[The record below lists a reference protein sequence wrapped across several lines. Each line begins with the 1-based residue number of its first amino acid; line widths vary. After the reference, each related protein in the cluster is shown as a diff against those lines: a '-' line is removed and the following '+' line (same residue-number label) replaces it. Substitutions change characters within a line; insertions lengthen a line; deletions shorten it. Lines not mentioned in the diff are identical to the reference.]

1 MNYFKLSQL
10 KSEIKTI
17 SISRLFLL
25 FFCLC
30 LGSKQVKA
38 QCSDL
43 GAAKEYVVFTFGDFI
58 SDQDQIW
65 GRAAVGGKFKVSSWG
80 IGSQGCLNDD
90 PNRFDLV
97 VGGDL
102 DYSGGQV
109 NNGSVRYGGS
119 LISSPTLALGGAT
132 IAQAT
137 PINFAAAETD
147 LKAKSTFWA
156 TLATTGTVNS
166 NGFGQIDLTG
176 TSSGLNVFN
185 VTAAEIQQSL
195 PNTFLNVNIDVPAGS
210 TVLIN
215 VSGSLTSM
223 PQTTVSYNGSQI
235 STGTTTG
242 NFQSAP
248 QSTILWNLPSSTTAF
263 TMNGVGFQG
272 SILAPWADIS
282 SGGGEMNGTL
292 IAKSIVKNGFN
303 SSQNIIQIHCTRFQG
318 CLPPNN
324 TTPVCSLNAEVS
336 AVVCKNLSTSN
347 SSDDKYDFTLTLT
360 ATGDIGG
367 FASIS
372 GGLGSLTPSV
382 PKSFVNQ
389 FNITAGTQTFT
400 ITAGNN
406 CSSTIV
412 TVNPPASCSVAC
424 PYDPSILNPS
434 YASYTITRDNK
445 NTTDPTDDTISG
457 TFTLNN
463 IPTGE
468 AWSLSRKLDAT
479 GNAADHIGDYPS
491 TTSTVNWGPVPVTAA
506 YPGQNGFVL
515 WFMLNSVTDC
525 LGDVFVTIPPAP
537 QIQCTNPTAGTP
549 AVAAATCNTAGTA
562 ANADASISI
571 TGITNGTVYAFTTD
585 GSTPTFA
592 SATAI
597 SGSGISLT
605 GITNPSTA
613 VTYQFRIFN
622 GSADCFT
629 ELTATLNPK
638 TCTPTLKGSLGD
650 FVWKDTNNNGI
661 QDETTANGGG
671 VVGVQIEL
679 YKNSVATG
687 IIKTTDATGKYL
699 FDNLEAATYKIK
711 VLSSS
716 IPTGCVI
723 SSKKDQLTNDAID
736 SDVDPNTVFSGDYI
750 IDPTDSAKKDII
762 TVDIGLYSPPIIHD
776 LALLKSIDKNFV
788 RIGNTVTFTILLI
801 NQGKTDVTGV
811 EVLDTLSSSFMYVS
825 HTAPTGTI
833 YNPATGKWNVG
844 SIASTTDTLKLT
856 ITAKVLLEGVQFNK
870 AEVSKMDGTDKDST
884 PNNNVTTEDDQAS
897 VCVSVPIEFCDGKS
911 ISLLLTAPTGYPS
924 YTWYKNG
931 VVIANAT
938 GNTYTA
944 IEEGDYTFVVTGGTV
959 GTCQGTNCC
968 PIRVTKI
975 SCPCG
980 APACIPV
987 VIKRTK
993 RA

>member
-1 MNYFKLSQL
+1 M
-10 KSEIKTI
+10 
-17 SISRLFLL
+17 
-25 FFCLC
+25 
-30 LGSKQVKA
+30 
-38 QCSDL
+38 
-43 GAAKEYVVFTFGDFI
+43 
-58 SDQDQIW
+58 
-65 GRAAVGGKFKVSSWG
+65 
-80 IGSQGCLNDD
+80 
-90 PNRFDLV
+90 
-97 VGGDL
+97 
-102 DYSGGQV
+102 
-109 NNGSVRYGGS
+109 
-119 LISSPTLALGGAT
+119 
-132 IAQAT
+132 
-137 PINFAAAETD
+137 
-147 LKAKSTFWA
+147 
-156 TLATTGTVNS
+156 
-166 NGFGQIDLTG
+166 
-176 TSSGLNVFN
+176 
-185 VTAAEIQQSL
+185 
-195 PNTFLNVNIDVPAGS
+195 
-210 TVLIN
+210 
-215 VSGSLTSM
+215 
-223 PQTTVSYNGSQI
+223 
-235 STGTTTG
+235 
-242 NFQSAP
+242 
-248 QSTILWNLPSSTTAF
+248 
-263 TMNGVGFQG
+263 
-272 SILAPWADIS
+272 
-282 SGGGEMNGTL
+282 
-292 IAKSIVKNGFN
+292 
-303 SSQNIIQIHCTRFQG
+303 
-318 CLPPNN
+318 
-324 TTPVCSLNAEVS
+324 
-336 AVVCKNLSTSN
+336 
-347 SSDDKYDFTLTLT
+347 
-360 ATGDIGG
+360 
-367 FASIS
+367 
-372 GGLGSLTPSV
+372 
-382 PKSFVNQ
+382 
-389 FNITAGTQTFT
+389 
-400 ITAGNN
+400 
-406 CSSTIV
+406 
-412 TVNPPASCSVAC
+412 
-424 PYDPSILNPS
+424 
-434 YASYTITRDNK
+434 
-445 NTTDPTDDTISG
+445 
-457 TFTLNN
+457 
-463 IPTGE
+463 
-468 AWSLSRKLDAT
+468 
-479 GNAADHIGDYPS
+479 
-491 TTSTVNWGPVPVTAA
+491 
-506 YPGQNGFVL
+506 
-515 WFMLNSVTDC
+515 
-525 LGDVFVTIPPAP
+525 
-537 QIQCTNPTAGTP
+537 
-549 AVAAATCNTAGTA
+549 AAATCNTAGTA

-597 SGSGISLT
+597 AGGGISLT